1 MQKKL
6 IALAVAGLASTAA
19 FAQTNVTIYG
29 LVDYGYAY
37 RFDARGLDSLV
48 NGISAN
54 KPNSA
59 SQLNGGQQSGNRLG
73 FKGTE
78 DLGNGLKAVFLLEQ
92 GYQLDTGASASASSF
107 YNRQAYV
114 GLSGGFGTVVGGRL
128 YTPHYTFVSG
138 LDPFGAGTV
147 GRYNNVYSIGASA
160 VSGSAFGNLTDPV
173 RVDNAL
179 AYISPSFGGFTVTAA
194 MSNNAS
200 GDDSNSNNAQNNS
213 VYALLGQYTG
223 GAFTIGANY
232 HYIAGGSSVSSSPTT
247 TATLPLSATNPSLN
261 TAGDTLTWTGVR
273 LATPTVWNSNPINNV
288 QNFTLGGS
296 YDFKVAKVMALY
308 SWNNID
314 FDPLGGKDIAL
325 NNYMLGAT
333 VPFGKFTGKGSYI
346 YSDGNTAAGGDAQQL
361 ALGLDYN
368 LSKRTNLYSAYSWI
382 DNSDKRING
391 VGDASNSGSYSSG
404 NGYPGG
410 VWQQGFQVGVRHM
423 F

>member
-29 LVDYGYAY
+29 IVDYGYSY
-37 RFDARGLDSLV
+37 RFDDRGIDALTNRVSTA
-48 NGISAN
+48 G
-54 KPNSA
+54 PNSA
-59 SQLNGGQQSGNRLG
+59 SQINGGQQSGNRLG

-92 GYQLDTGASASASSF
+92 GFQSDTGASASSSSF

-114 GLSGGFGTVVGGRL
+114 GLSGGFGTAVGGRL

-147 GRYNNVYSIGASA
+147 GRYNNVYSVVAGA
-160 VSGSAFGNLTDPV
+160 VPGSAFGNLTDPV
-173 RVDNAL
+173 RVDNAV
-179 AYISPSFGGFTVTAA
+179 AYISPSFGGFTVTGAF
-194 MSNNAS
+194 SNNAS
-200 GDDSNSNNAQNNS
+200 GDDSVSNNARNNT
-213 VYALLGQYTG
+213 VYAVLGQYTG
-223 GAFTIGANY
+223 GALTVGANY
-232 HYIAGGSSVSSSPTT
+232 HYIA
-247 TATLPLSATNPSLN
+247 
-261 TAGDTLTWTGVR
+261 AGTGLQAVD
-273 LATPTVWNSNPINNV
+273 NV

-296 YDFKVAKVMALY
+296 FDFKVAKVMALY
-308 SWNNID
+308 SWNEID
-314 FDPLGGKDIAL
+314 YASNTLLQDMTL

-333 VPFGKFTGKGSYI
+333 VPFGKFTAKGSYI
-346 YSDGNTAAGGDAQQL
+346 YSDGNSNIGDAQQL

-382 DNSDKRING
+382 DNSGSRLNG
-391 VGDASNSGSYSSG
+391 VGDASNAGTYTAQGTVGSSG
-404 NGYPGG
+404 AFPAG

>member
-29 LVDYGYAY
+29 IVDYGYAY
-37 RFDARGLDSLV
+37 RFDARGLDATTNLLTNV
-48 NGISAN
+48 G

-59 SQLNGGQQSGNRLG
+59 SQFNSGQQSGNRLG

-92 GYQLDTGASASASSF
+92 GFALDTGRQAGAQAVPANTDASNQPMF
-107 YNRQAYV
+107 NRQAYA
-114 GLSGGFGTVVGGRL
+114 GLSGNFGTVVGGRL
-128 YTPHYTFVSG
+128 YTPYYTFVSG

-147 GRYNNVYSIGASA
+147 GSYRNAFSSA
-160 VSGSAFGNLTDPV
+160 WQVSNGTSFQSLTDPL

-194 MSNNAS
+194 FSNNAN
-200 GDDSNSNNAQNNS
+200 GDDSSGNNARNNT
-213 VYALLGQYTG
+213 VYAVLGQYTAG
-223 GAFTIGANY
+223 GLTIGANY
-232 HYIAGGSSVSSSPTT
+232 HAIQGGTT
-247 TATLPLSATNPSLN
+247 
-261 TAGDTLTWTGVR
+261 
-273 LATPTVWNSNPINNV
+273 LATPSLLVPGVNDV

-308 SWNNID
+308 SYNNTNFNNSALPGATLSGD
-314 FDPLGGKDIAL
+314 ATL

-333 VPFGKFTGKGSYI
+333 VPFGKFAGKASYV
-346 YSDGNTAAGGDAQQL
+346 YSDGNTAALGDAQQL
-361 ALGLDYN
+361 AVGLDYN
-368 LSKRTNLYSAYSWI
+368 LSKRTNFYSAYSWI
-382 DNSDKRING
+382 DNSQQRMAG
-391 VGDASNSGSYSSG
+391 VGDASVNGGSYTAASSG
-404 NGYPGG
+404 APVGG
-410 VWQQGFQVGVRHM
+410 VFQQGFQVGLRHM

>member
-29 LVDYGYAY
+29 LVDYGYSY
-37 RFDARGLDSLV
+37 RFDDRGLDSV
-48 NGISAN
+48 TNRISTAG
-54 KPNSA
+54 PNSA

-92 GYQLDTGASASASSF
+92 GYQLDTGASASTSSF

-114 GLSGGFGTVVGGRL
+114 GLSGGFGTAVGGRL

-147 GRYNNVYSIGASA
+147 GRYNNVYSPGA
-160 VSGSAFGNLTDPV
+160 AFTTYSTLGGLMDPV
-173 RVDNAL
+173 RVDNAV
-179 AYISPSFGGFTVTAA
+179 AYISPSFGGFTVTGAF
-194 MSNNAS
+194 SNNAG
-200 GDDSNSNNAQNNS
+200 GDDSASNNAKNNT
-213 VYALLGQYTG
+213 VYALLGMYDG
-223 GAFTIGANY
+223 GALKLGANY
-232 HYIAGGSSVSSSPTT
+232 HYIAVG
-247 TATLPLSATNPSLN
+247 TAAYG
-261 TAGDTLTWTGVR
+261 TAPAQVIGANVAKD
-273 LATPTVWNSNPINNV
+273 V

-296 YDFKVAKVMALY
+296 FDFKVAKVMALY
-308 SWNNID
+308 SWNSVGLD
-314 FDPLGGKDIAL
+314 VAGASDITI

-333 VPFGKFTGKGSYI
+333 VPFGKFAAKGSYI
-346 YSDGNTAAGGDAQQL
+346 YSDGNTSAGGDAQQL

-382 DNSDKRING
+382 DNSDQRMNG
-391 VGDASNSGSYSSG
+391 VGDATASGGYSTQTGSG
-404 NGYPGG
+404 AYPAG
-410 VWQQGFQVGVRHM
+410 VWQQGFQMGVRHM

>member
-37 RFDARGLDSLV
+37 RFDARGLDSV
-48 NGISAN
+48 TNTINNAG

-59 SQLNGGQQSGNRLG
+59 SQINGGQQSGNRLG

-92 GYQLDTGASASASSF
+92 GFQSDTGASASADSF

-147 GRYNNVYSIGASA
+147 GRYNNVYSVVAGA
-160 VSGSAFGNLTDPV
+160 VPGSAFGNLTDPV
-173 RVDNAL
+173 RVDNAV
-179 AYISPSFGGFTVTAA
+179 AYISPSFGGFTVTGAF
-194 MSNNAS
+194 SNNAS
-200 GDDSNSNNAQNNS
+200 GNDSLSNNARNNT

-223 GAFTIGANY
+223 GALTVGANY
-232 HYIAGGSSVSSSPTT
+232 HYIAMG
-247 TATLPLSATNPSLN
+247 
-261 TAGDTLTWTGVR
+261 TG
-273 LATPTVWNSNPINNV
+273 LQAIDNV
-288 QNFTLGGS
+288 QNFTVGGS

-308 SWNNID
+308 SWNEID
-314 FDPLGGKDIAL
+314 YSTAAVKDMTL
-325 NNYMLGAT
+325 NNFMLGAT
-333 VPFGKFTGKGSYI
+333 VPFGKFAAKGSYI
-346 YSDGNTAAGGDAQQL
+346 YSDGNSAIGDAQQL

-368 LSKRTNLYSAYSWI
+368 LSKRTNLYTAYSWI
-382 DNSDKRING
+382 DNSGSRMNG
-391 VGDASNSGSYSSG
+391 VGDASASGTYTG
-404 NGYPGG
+404 AGAAADQLTGANGAYLPG
-410 VWQQGFQVGVRHM
+410 VWQQGFQFGVRHQ

>member
-37 RFDARGLDSLV
+37 RFDGRGLDSTTNLI
-48 NGISAN
+48 NNAG

-59 SQLNGGQQSGNRLG
+59 SQINGGQQSGNRLG

-92 GYQLDTGASASASSF
+92 GFQSDTGASASTDSF

-147 GRYNNVYSIGASA
+147 GRYNNVYSVAAGAVA
-160 VSGSAFGNLTDPV
+160 GSAFGNLTDPV

-179 AYISPSFGGFTVTAA
+179 AYISPSFGGFTVTGAF
-194 MSNNAS
+194 SNNAS
-200 GDDSNSNNAQNNS
+200 GNDSLSNNARNNT
-213 VYALLGQYTG
+213 VYALLGMYDG
-223 GAFTIGANY
+223 GALKLGANY
-232 HYIAGGSSVSSSPTT
+232 HYIA
-247 TATLPLSATNPSLN
+247 
-261 TAGDTLTWTGVR
+261 AGTG
-273 LATPTVWNSNPINNV
+273 LQAIDNV

-296 YDFKVAKVMALY
+296 FDFKVAKVMALY
-308 SWNNID
+308 SWNEID
-314 FDPLGGKDIAL
+314 NSVNGVQDITL

-333 VPFGKFTGKGSYI
+333 VPFGKFAAKGSYI
-346 YSDGNTAAGGDAQQL
+346 YSDGNSGVGDAQQL

-368 LSKRTNLYSAYSWI
+368 LSKRTNLYTAYSWI
-382 DNSDKRING
+382 DNSGSRMNG
-391 VGDASNSGSYSSG
+391 VGDASASGAYTGAGSAADQLTG
-404 NGYPGG
+404 ANGAYLPG

>member
-37 RFDARGLDSLV
+37 RFDARGVDSLV

-54 KPNSA
+54 KPGSA

-92 GYQLDTGASASASSF
+92 GFNLDTGASASTDSF
-107 YNRQAYV
+107 YNRQAYA

-147 GRYNNVYSIGASA
+147 GRYNNVYSVGAGA
-160 VSGSAFGNLTDPV
+160 VPGSAFGNLTDPV

-179 AYISPSFGGFTVTAA
+179 AYISPSFGGFTVTGAF
-194 MSNNAS
+194 SNNAS
-200 GDDSNSNNAQNNS
+200 GNDSTGNNAQNNT
-213 VYALLGQYTG
+213 VYALLGMYDG
-223 GAFTIGANY
+223 GALKLGANY
-232 HYIAGGSSVSSSPTT
+232 HYIAGGSSISTSPTSSV
-247 TATLPLSATNPSLN
+247 ASPFPAQCSLN
-261 TAGDTLTWTGVR
+261 TAGTTETCTGYVI
-273 LATPTVWNSNPINNV
+273 TNPTVWAVNPIDNV

-296 YDFKVAKVMALY
+296 FDFKVAKVMALY

-314 FDPLGGKDIAL
+314 ISALGGKDLSL

-333 VPFGKFTGKGSYI
+333 VPFGKFAAKGSYI
-346 YSDGNTAAGGDAQQL
+346 YSDGNSAAGGDAQQL

-391 VGDASNSGSYSSG
+391 VGDASASGSYSAG
-404 NGYPGG
+404 NGNPAG
-410 VWQQGFQVGVRHM
+410 VWQQGFQVGLRHM